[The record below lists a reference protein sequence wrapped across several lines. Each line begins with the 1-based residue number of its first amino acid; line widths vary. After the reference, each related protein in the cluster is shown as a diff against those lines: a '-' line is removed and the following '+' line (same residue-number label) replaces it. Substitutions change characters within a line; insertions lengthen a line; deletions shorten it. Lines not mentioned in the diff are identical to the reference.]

1 MATNINKTSY
11 TDSQGRGLGN
21 TVSSMMTSTKRNQ
34 QKDKGPK
41 KVSSPSFAAN
51 TSKPPEPPK
60 PLEPPINQATIQHNP
75 GVISQQKLIDAK
87 SNTNPVEDIITARV
101 AGTDHT
107 TGQVIV
113 TDGGGNKYNVQVGV
127 SAISSSISPSG
138 RSASFPSIVVGQ
150 SVIISRSRSQSGERT
165 VRLLSVVP
173 LTADPSD
180 FLSNFAGRGNI
191 NELCTPTQ
199 NATVIS
205 GVRAPRPPEDP
216 EDQEEPAPENP
227 EQRPNDDP
235 EDDPPSKPFGCN
247 PKDDAQW
254 YNGEGCPAGMRSLG
268 FATLS
273 DGGTKTLCKGAN
285 PPPGDGCPETP
296 DEYGWICVRSENN
309 GQLSESCEFVPN
321 GLYATKAECEGAC
334 VCSDCGDPDEDPDDP
349 EAPLRFDCSGG
360 DCIASPTGTY
370 ATLEACET
378 ACVETWDRPE
388 GNVGPCDSVVGPG
401 GEFTSQG
408 DCNESTGQ
416 CPNRTYRIDMSLSW
430 TAFNPVTGEVEPFS
444 FNGGPNFSTPVGIA
458 DKLEGPLSGA
468 TLSFYKNTFFPFQEK
483 AGFNIV
489 INGSNGFYR
498 WNRGA
503 PFTGNGGYIV
513 SGPTFSATIFPNN
526 PSTPCN

>member
-1 MATNINKTSY
+1 
-11 TDSQGRGLGN
+11 
-21 TVSSMMTSTKRNQ
+21 MMTSTKRNQ

-41 KVSSPSFAAN
+41 KVSSQSFAAN